1 VILRSEG
8 SGPTGRAYIE
18 DWWDIKFSS
27 GDISAHAYLS
37 TSSPVIFHVKAGQL
51 FTGCSLGT
59 LCSGR
64 ASNLEKRF
72 FFFHLMCAYTPL
84 NVLFHYVVS
93 DTKSMTDHPYRD
105 QIPVFTRPLI
115 GNYYDPYDIAPVT
128 RGLTRSTGRARVPPH
143 LMLA

>member
-1 VILRSEG
+1 MLICPHPAQLS
-8 SGPTGRAYIE
+8 
-18 DWWDIKFSS
+18 
-27 GDISAHAYLS
+27 S
-37 TSSPVIFHVKAGQL
+37 TSKPDSYSLAVHLVRCAVVAPVIW
-51 FTGCSLGT
+51 
-59 LCSGR
+59 R
-64 ASNLEKRF
+64 NE